1 MEKGADVRGKEII
14 HKLVQLA
21 FRAKKCAREHVCVC
35 VYTKVSVSE

>member
-14 HKLVQLA
+14 RKLVQLA
-21 FRAKKCAREHVCVC
+21 FRAKNVYVSMCVC